1 MMYYI
6 YYAPTDASDYILL
19 HTSAGADDTTFM
31 HDGLSTIA
39 GCYAIVAIDSA
50 NNVSD
55 YSNLVC
61 LDIDICPAYSL
72 PNVFTPNN
80 DGYNDLLIP
89 FPYEFVE
96 KVDFRLYNRWGKLVF
111 QTADPDIKW
120 NGENQHTGMVS
131 AVGVYYYVCDVWER
145 RLGGLVKRTLTGFV
159 HLVR

>member
-1 MMYYI
+1 MTVACI
-6 YYAPTDASDYILL
+6 NRNEKNSI
-19 HTSAGADDTTFM
+19 GTFRKNFEM
-31 HDGLSTIA
+31 
-39 GCYAIVAIDSA
+39 
-50 NNVSD
+50 NF
-55 YSNLVC
+55 NLVVVC

-111 QTADPDIKW
+111 QTADPDINW
-120 NGENQHTGMVS
+120 NGKNQQTGLDS
-131 AVGVYYYVCDVWER
+131 AVGVYYYVCQVWER
-145 RLGGLVKRTLTGFV
+145 RLEGLVIRTLTGFV